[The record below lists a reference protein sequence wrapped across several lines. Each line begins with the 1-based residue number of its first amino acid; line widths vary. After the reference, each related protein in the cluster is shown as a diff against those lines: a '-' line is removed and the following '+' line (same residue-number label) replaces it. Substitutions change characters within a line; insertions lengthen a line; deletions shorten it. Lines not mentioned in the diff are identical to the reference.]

1 MCVCIYA
8 YARIMCVLGFVF
20 LFFCVCVVCASLLF
34 LHVCFGNLS
43 AQVKSTFKPLLR
55 SAPVT

>member
-20 LFFCVCVVCASLLF
+20 LRVCGLCQFAVFAC
-34 LHVCFGNLS
+34 VCFGNLS

>member
-20 LFFCVCVVCASLLF
+20 LRVCGLCQFAVFACVCF
-34 LHVCFGNLS
+34 RNLS